1 MKKKILSML
10 GTVAM
15 LTMLVA
21 GNILGVSAKDTQQK
35 VDGSYLIE
43 AEESR
48 GTVLG
53 NETLRGQHLMDG
65 ESAISKSGRGRIYAY
80 GATTADHDV
89 EYLAVL
95 VYVDQYNEA
104 TGDWEQIYS
113 WAKEAENTYYV
124 STGKTLQVPR
134 GYYYRVHCTHY
145 AGNTNEL
152 PYDEAVSFTDGIKV
166 D

>member
-1 MKKKILSML
+1 MKKKILSVL
-10 GTVAM
+10 GMVSM
-15 LTMLVA
+15 LTMLVV
-21 GNILGVSAKDTQQK
+21 GNVLGVSAEDTQQK

-48 GTVLG
+48 GTVRE

-65 ESAISKSGRGRIYAY
+65 ESTISKSGRGRIYAY

-89 EYLAVL
+89 DKIAVL
-95 VYVDQYNEA
+95 VYVDQYNEE
-104 TGDWEQIYS
+104 TGDWEQVYTWS
-113 WAKEAENTYYV
+113 KEAENTYYV

-134 GYYYRVHCTHY
+134 GYYYRVHCEHF
-145 AGNTNEL
+145 AGNVDDL
-152 PYDEAVSFTDGIKV
+152 PYDEAYSFTDGIKV

>member
-10 GTVAM
+10 GTVVM
-15 LTMLVA
+15 LTMLVT
-21 GNILGVSAKDTQQK
+21 GNVLGVSAKDTQQM
-35 VDGSYLIE
+35 VDGSYLID

-48 GTVLG
+48 GTVLE
-53 NETLRGQHLMDG
+53 NEVFRGKHLMDG

-80 GATTADHDV
+80 GATTANHDV
-89 EYLAVL
+89 DKLSVV

-104 TGDWEQIYS
+104 EDRWEQVYT
-113 WAKEAENTYYV
+113 WTKEAENTYYV

-134 GYYYRVHCTHY
+134 GYYYRVHCDHY
-145 AGNTNEL
+145 AGNVDDY

>member
-1 MKKKILSML
+1 MKKKILSMI

-21 GNILGVSAKDTQQK
+21 GNILGVSAKDTQQM
-35 VDGSYLIE
+35 VDGSYLID

-48 GTVLG
+48 GTVLE
-53 NETLRGQHLMDG
+53 NEVSRGKHLMDG

-80 GATTADHDV
+80 GATTANHDV
-89 EYLAVL
+89 DKIAVI

-104 TGDWEQIYS
+104 TGDWEQVYA
-113 WAKEAENTYYV
+113 WTKDAENTYYV

-134 GYYYRVHCTHY
+134 GYYYRVHCDHI
-145 AGNTNEL
+145 AGNLDEY
-152 PYDEAVSFTDGIKV
+152 PYDEAYSFTDGIKV

>member
-1 MKKKILSML
+1 MKKRFISML
-10 GTVAM
+10 GTM
-15 LTMLVA
+15 TMLCLLIA
-21 GNILGVSAKDTQQK
+21 GNVLGVSAQDKGK
-35 VDGSYLIE
+35 IVDGSYLIE

-48 GTVLG
+48 GTVSEEVLLKG
-53 NETLRGQHLMDG
+53 KHLMDG

-89 EYLAVL
+89 DYLAVL
-95 VYVDQYNEA
+95 VFVDQYNEE
-104 TGDWEQIYS
+104 TGDWEQIYA

-145 AGNTNEL
+145 AGNVDDL
-152 PYDEAVSFTDGIKV
+152 PYDEAISFTDGIKV